1 MKIAVVDDSKF
12 TRMVIKQIL
21 NDLSNTDFCWEA
33 ENGKVALEKNTRDP
47 VDLIISDLEMPV
59 LDGLQLLKTIIG
71 GEAETKCLLVSAFH
85 KSNQPKIIDALKAGA
100 IGFIEKNSLGKGFD
114 INSLKKEIDK
124 YINFLAQ
131 DNILKK
137 EIRSISLEKSLNKSV
152 INNRA
157 DIISIIGSAGSLGP
171 IEKILEFT
179 SKLEVP
185 IVIGIH
191 IPLGVENML
200 INRFRTVIDE
210 ETKLFTFEGP
220 IQVGKVVLLRG
231 GYNAKL
237 IRNREN
243 IDVEYEDLRTDSNF
257 TPNLDNFLLSAHL
270 IDLVSDVIVLSG
282 LCNDGIQGV
291 REHFRRGGSVY
302 VQSPETSVART
313 MPLAIINEGCHSV
326 VSDPESIG
334 KLLQE
339 KYLTAL

>member
-21 NDLSNTDFCWEA
+21 NDLSNADFCWEA
-33 ENGKVALEKNTRDP
+33 ENGKVALEKNTQDP

-59 LDGLQLLKTIIG
+59 LDGLQLLKTVIG
-71 GEAETKCLLVSAFH
+71 GEAETKCLLISAFH
-85 KSNQPKIIDALKAGA
+85 KSDQPKIIDALKAGA

-124 YINFLAQ
+124 YINFLTQ
-131 DNILKK
+131 DNILKT
-137 EIRSISLEKSLNKSV
+137 EIRSVSLENNLNKSV
-152 INNRA
+152 IKNKA

-179 SKLEVP
+179 SKIEVP
-185 IVIGIH
+185 IFVGIH
-191 IPLGVENML
+191 IPLGVEKML
-200 INRFRTVIDE
+200 INRFRTVVDE
-210 ETKLFTFEGP
+210 ETNPLTFEGP
-220 IQVGKVVLLRG
+220 IQVGKVFLLRG

-237 IRNREN
+237 VRNKGN
-243 IDVEYEDLRTDSNF
+243 INLEYEDLRTDSIF

-282 LCNDGIQGV
+282 LCNDGRRGV

-302 VQSPETSVART
+302 VQSPKTSVART
-313 MPLAIINEGCHSV
+313 MPLAIINDGCHSV

>member
-33 ENGKVALEKNTRDP
+33 ENGKIALEKNTRDP

-59 LDGLQLLKTIIG
+59 LDGLQLLKTVIG
-71 GEAETKCLLVSAFH
+71 GEAKTNCLLISAFH

-124 YINFLAQ
+124 YINFLTQ
-131 DNILKK
+131 DNILKE
-137 EIRSISLEKSLNKSV
+137 EIRASSLENHLRKPVVK
-152 INNRA
+152 NRA
-157 DIISIIGSAGSLGP
+157 DFICIIGSAGSLGP
-171 IEKILEFT
+171 IEKILKFT
-179 SKLEVP
+179 DKIEVP

-191 IPLGVENML
+191 IPIGIEKVL
-200 INRFRTVIDE
+200 INRFNTVVDE
-210 ETKLFTFEGP
+210 KTKPLTFEGP
-220 IQVGKVVLLRG
+220 MQVGKVVLLRG

-237 IRNREN
+237 VRNRDN
-243 IDVEYEDLRTDSNF
+243 IDIEYEDLGTDRSF

-291 REHFRRGGSVY
+291 REHFRSGGSVY

>member
-59 LDGLQLLKTIIG
+59 LDGLQLLKTVIG
-71 GEAETKCLLVSAFH
+71 GEAKTKCLLLSAFH

-124 YINFLAQ
+124 YINFLTQ

-137 EIRSISLEKSLNKSV
+137 EIRATSLENHLRKPVVK
-152 INNRA
+152 NRA
-157 DIISIIGSAGSLGP
+157 DFISIIGSAGSLGP
-171 IEKILEFT
+171 IEKILKFT
-179 SKLEVP
+179 DKIEVP

-191 IPLGVENML
+191 IPIGIEKVL
-200 INRFRTVIDE
+200 INRFNTVVDE
-210 ETKLFTFEGP
+210 KTKPLTFEGP
-220 IQVGKVVLLRG
+220 MQVGKVVLLRG

-237 IRNREN
+237 VRNRDN
-243 IDVEYEDLRTDSNF
+243 IDIEYEDLGTDRSF

-270 IDLVSDVIVLSG
+270 IDLVSDVVVLSG

-313 MPLAIINEGCHSV
+313 MPLAIINEGCHSA

>member
-33 ENGKVALEKNTRDP
+33 ENGKIALEKNTRDP

-59 LDGLQLLKTIIG
+59 LDGLQLLKTVID
-71 GEAETKCLLVSAFH
+71 GEAKTNCLLISAFH

-124 YINFLAQ
+124 YINFLTQ
-131 DNILKK
+131 DNILKE
-137 EIRSISLEKSLNKSV
+137 EIRATSLENDLRKPVVK
-152 INNRA
+152 NRA
-157 DIISIIGSAGSLGP
+157 DFICIIGSAGSLGP
-171 IEKILEFT
+171 IEKILKFT
-179 SKLEVP
+179 DKIEVP

-191 IPLGVENML
+191 IPIGIEKVL
-200 INRFRTVIDE
+200 INRFNTVVDE
-210 ETKLFTFEGP
+210 KTKPLTFEGP
-220 IQVGKVVLLRG
+220 MQVGKVVLLRG

-237 IRNREN
+237 VRNRDN
-243 IDVEYEDLRTDSNF
+243 IDIEYEDLGTDRSF

-270 IDLVSDVIVLSG
+270 IDLVSDVVVLSG

-313 MPLAIINEGCHSV
+313 MPLAIINEGCHSA

>member
-21 NDLSNTDFCWEA
+21 NDLSSTDFCWEA

-59 LDGLQLLKTIIG
+59 LDGLQLLKTVIG
-71 GEAETKCLLVSAFH
+71 GEAKTKCLLISAFH

-124 YINFLAQ
+124 YINFLTQ
-131 DNILKK
+131 DNILKE
-137 EIRSISLEKSLNKSV
+137 EIRATSLENDLRKPVVK
-152 INNRA
+152 NRA
-157 DIISIIGSAGSLGP
+157 DFICIIGSAGSLGP
-171 IEKILEFT
+171 IEKILKFT
-179 SKLEVP
+179 DKIEVP

-191 IPLGVENML
+191 IPIGIEKVL
-200 INRFRTVIDE
+200 INRFNTVVDE
-210 ETKLFTFEGP
+210 KTKPLTFEGP
-220 IQVGKVVLLRG
+220 MQVGKVVLLRG

-237 IRNREN
+237 VRNRDN
-243 IDVEYEDLRTDSNF
+243 IDIEYEDLGTDRSF

-270 IDLVSDVIVLSG
+270 IDLVSDVVVLSG

>member
-33 ENGKVALEKNTRDP
+33 ENGKIALEKNTRDP

-59 LDGLQLLKTIIG
+59 LDGLQLLKTVIG
-71 GEAETKCLLVSAFH
+71 GEAKTNCLLISAFH

-124 YINFLAQ
+124 YINFLTQ

-137 EIRSISLEKSLNKSV
+137 EIRATSLENHLRKPVVK
-152 INNRA
+152 NRA
-157 DIISIIGSAGSLGP
+157 DFICIIGSAGSLGP
-171 IEKILEFT
+171 IEKILKFT
-179 SKLEVP
+179 DKIEVP

-191 IPLGVENML
+191 IPIGIEKVL
-200 INRFRTVIDE
+200 INRFNTVVDE
-210 ETKLFTFEGP
+210 KTKPLTFEGP
-220 IQVGKVVLLRG
+220 MQVGKVVLLRG

-237 IRNREN
+237 VRNRDN
-243 IDVEYEDLRTDSNF
+243 IDIEYENLTTDRSF

-291 REHFRRGGSVY
+291 REHFRSGGSVY

>member
-59 LDGLQLLKTIIG
+59 LDGLQLLKTVIG
-71 GEAETKCLLVSAFH
+71 EEVKTNCLLISAFH

-124 YINFLAQ
+124 YINFLTQ

-137 EIRSISLEKSLNKSV
+137 EIRATSSENHLSKSV
-152 INNRA
+152 VKNRA
-157 DIISIIGSAGSLGP
+157 DFISIIGSAGSLGP
-171 IEKILEFT
+171 IEKILKFT
-179 SKLEVP
+179 DKIEVP

-191 IPLGVENML
+191 IPLGIEKVL
-200 INRFRTVIDE
+200 INRFNTVVDE
-210 ETKLFTFEGP
+210 KTKPLTFEGP
-220 IQVGKVVLLRG
+220 MQVGKVVLLRG

-237 IRNREN
+237 VRNRDN
-243 IDVEYEDLRTDSNF
+243 IDIEYEDLGTDRSF

>member
-12 TRMVIKQIL
+12 TRMVIKQIV
-21 NDLSNTDFCWEA
+21 NDLSNTVFCWEA
-33 ENGKVALEKNTRDP
+33 ENGKVALEKNTRHP

-59 LDGLQLLKTIIG
+59 LDGLQLLKTVIG
-71 GEAETKCLLVSAFH
+71 GEAKTKCLLISAFH

-124 YINFLAQ
+124 YINFLTQ

-137 EIRSISLEKSLNKSV
+137 EIRSISLESNLNKSV

-210 ETKLFTFEGP
+210 ETKSFTFEGP

-231 GYNAKL
+231 GYNAKF

-257 TPNLDNFLLSAHL
+257 TPNLDNFLLSAHW

-282 LCNDGIQGV
+282 LCNDGRRGV
-291 REHFRRGGSVY
+291 REHFRRGGSIY

-313 MPLAIINEGCHSV
+313 MPLAIIDDGCHSV

-339 KYLTAL
+339 KYSTAM

>member
-1 MKIAVVDDSKF
+1 
-12 TRMVIKQIL
+12 
-21 NDLSNTDFCWEA
+21 
-33 ENGKVALEKNTRDP
+33 
-47 VDLIISDLEMPV
+47 
-59 LDGLQLLKTIIG
+59 
-71 GEAETKCLLVSAFH
+71 
-85 KSNQPKIIDALKAGA
+85 
-100 IGFIEKNSLGKGFD
+100 
-114 INSLKKEIDK
+114 
-124 YINFLAQ
+124 
-131 DNILKK
+131 
-137 EIRSISLEKSLNKSV
+137 
-152 INNRA
+152 
-157 DIISIIGSAGSLGP
+157 
-171 IEKILEFT
+171 
-179 SKLEVP
+179 
-185 IVIGIH
+185 
-191 IPLGVENML
+191 ML

-210 ETKLFTFEGP
+210 ETKPFTFEGP

-282 LCNDGIQGV
+282 LCNDGRRGV
-291 REHFRRGGSVY
+291 REHFKRGGSVY

-313 MPLAIINEGCHSV
+313 MPLAIINDGCHSV

>member
-21 NDLSNTDFCWEA
+21 NDLSKTDFCWEA

-59 LDGLQLLKTIIG
+59 LDGLQLLKTVIS
-71 GEAETKCLLVSAFH
+71 GESDTKCLLISAFH
-85 KSNQPKIIDALKAGA
+85 KSNQPKIIDALKEGA

-124 YINFLAQ
+124 YINFLTH

-137 EIRSISLEKSLNKSV
+137 EISSISLENNQKRSV
-152 INNRA
+152 TKNRA
-157 DIISIIGSAGSLGP
+157 DFISIIGSAGALGP

-179 SKLEVP
+179 SDIEVP

-191 IPLGVENML
+191 IPLGVEKIL
-200 INRFRTVIDE
+200 KNRFKAVVDE
-210 ETKLFTFEGP
+210 KTKPFTFEGP
-220 IQVGKVVLLRG
+220 IQVGNVILLRG

-237 IRNREN
+237 VRNREN
-243 IDVEYEDLRTDSNF
+243 IDIEYEDLSTDKIF

-282 LCNDGIQGV
+282 LCNDGRKGV
-291 REHFRRGGSVY
+291 RTHFRSGGSVY

-313 MPLAIINEGCHSV
+313 MPLAIINDGCHSV
-326 VSDPESIG
+326 VSDPENIG

-339 KYLTAL
+339 KYLTTL

>member
-21 NDLSNTDFCWEA
+21 NDLSKTDFCWEA

-59 LDGLQLLKTIIG
+59 LDGLQLLKTVIG
-71 GEAETKCLLVSAFH
+71 GEAETKCLLISAFH

-124 YINFLAQ
+124 YINFLTQ

-137 EIRSISLEKSLNKSV
+137 EIRSISLENNLNKPV
-152 INNRA
+152 IKNRA
-157 DIISIIGSAGSLGP
+157 DFISIIGSAGSLGP
-171 IEKILEFT
+171 TEKILEFT
-179 SKLEVP
+179 RKIEIP

-191 IPLGVENML
+191 IPLGVEKML
-200 INRFRTVIDE
+200 MNRFKTVVDE
-210 ETKLFTFEGP
+210 ETKTLTFDGP

-237 IRNREN
+237 VRNKEN
-243 IDVEYEDLRTDSNF
+243 IDVEYQNLRTDKIF
-257 TPNLDNFLLSAHL
+257 TPNLDNFLLSARL

-282 LCNDGIQGV
+282 LCNDGIKGV

>member
-21 NDLSNTDFCWEA
+21 NDLSNTHFCWEA
-33 ENGKVALEKNTRDP
+33 ENGKIALEKNTRDP

-59 LDGLQLLKTIIG
+59 LDGLQLLKTVIG
-71 GEAETKCLLVSAFH
+71 GEAKTNCLLISAFH
-85 KSNQPKIIDALKAGA
+85 KSNQPKIVDALKAGA

-124 YINFLAQ
+124 YINFLTQ
-131 DNILKK
+131 DNVLKK
-137 EIRSISLEKSLNKSV
+137 EIRATSLENHLRKPVVK
-152 INNRA
+152 NRA
-157 DIISIIGSAGSLGP
+157 DFISIIGSAGSLGA

-179 SKLEVP
+179 DKIEVP

-191 IPLGVENML
+191 IPIGIEKVL
-200 INRFRTVIDE
+200 INRFNTVVDE
-210 ETKLFTFEGP
+210 KTKPLTFEGP
-220 IQVGKVVLLRG
+220 MQVGKVVLLRG

-237 IRNREN
+237 VRNRDN
-243 IDVEYEDLRTDSNF
+243 IDIEYEDLGMDRRF

-291 REHFRRGGSVY
+291 REHFRSGGSVY

>member
-59 LDGLQLLKTIIG
+59 LDGLQLLKTVIG
-71 GEAETKCLLVSAFH
+71 GEAKTKCLLISAFH

-124 YINFLAQ
+124 HINFLTQ

-137 EIRSISLEKSLNKSV
+137 EIRATLQENKLNKPV
-152 INNRA
+152 VKYR
-157 DIISIIGSAGSLGP
+157 DDFISIIGSACSLGP

-179 SKLEVP
+179 DKIEVP

-191 IPLGVENML
+191 IPLGIEKVL
-200 INRFRTVIDE
+200 INRFNTVIDE
-210 ETKLFTFEGP
+210 KTKPLTFEGP
-220 IQVGKVVLLRG
+220 MQVGKVVLLRG

-237 IRNREN
+237 VRNRDN
-243 IDVEYEDLRTDSNF
+243 IDIEYEDLGTDRSF

-270 IDLVSDVIVLSG
+270 IDLVSDVVVLSG

-339 KYLTAL
+339 KY

>member
-59 LDGLQLLKTIIG
+59 LDGLQLLKTVIG
-71 GEAETKCLLVSAFH
+71 GEAKTKCLLISAFH

-124 YINFLAQ
+124 YINFLTQ
-131 DNILKK
+131 DNILKE
-137 EIRSISLEKSLNKSV
+137 EIRATSLENDLRKPVVK
-152 INNRA
+152 NRA
-157 DIISIIGSAGSLGP
+157 DFICIIGSAGSLGP
-171 IEKILEFT
+171 IEKILKFT
-179 SKLEVP
+179 DKIEVP

-191 IPLGVENML
+191 IPIGIEKVL
-200 INRFRTVIDE
+200 INRFNTVVDE
-210 ETKLFTFEGP
+210 KTKPLTFEGP
-220 IQVGKVVLLRG
+220 MQVGKVVLLRG

-237 IRNREN
+237 VRNRDN
-243 IDVEYEDLRTDSNF
+243 IDIEYEDLGTDRSF

-334 KLLQE
+334 KFLQE
-339 KYLTAL
+339 KYSTAL

>member
-59 LDGLQLLKTIIG
+59 LDGLQLLKTVIG
-71 GEAETKCLLVSAFH
+71 GEAKTKCLLLSAFH

-124 YINFLAQ
+124 YINFLTQ

-137 EIRSISLEKSLNKSV
+137 EIRATSLENNPSRSV
-152 INNRA
+152 VKNRA
-157 DIISIIGSAGSLGP
+157 DFICIIGSAGSLGP
-171 IEKILEFT
+171 IEKILKFT
-179 SKLEVP
+179 DKIEVP

-191 IPLGVENML
+191 IPIGIEKVL
-200 INRFRTVIDE
+200 INRFNTVVDE
-210 ETKLFTFEGP
+210 KTKPLTFEGP
-220 IQVGKVVLLRG
+220 MQVGKVVLLRG

-237 IRNREN
+237 VRNRDN
-243 IDVEYEDLRTDSNF
+243 IDIEYEDLGTDRSF

-291 REHFRRGGSVY
+291 REHFRSGGSVY

>member
-59 LDGLQLLKTIIG
+59 LDGLQLLKTVIG
-71 GEAETKCLLVSAFH
+71 GEAETKCLLISAFH

-124 YINFLAQ
+124 YINFLTQ

-137 EIRSISLEKSLNKSV
+137 EIRSISLENNLNKSV

-210 ETKLFTFEGP
+210 ETKPFTFEGP

-282 LCNDGIQGV
+282 LCNDGRRGV
-291 REHFRRGGSVY
+291 REHFKSGGSVY

-313 MPLAIINEGCHSV
+313 MPLAIINDGCHSV

>member
-33 ENGKVALEKNTRDP
+33 ENGKIALEKNTRDP

-59 LDGLQLLKTIIG
+59 LDGLQLLKTVIG
-71 GEAETKCLLVSAFH
+71 GEAKTNCLLISAFH

-100 IGFIEKNSLGKGFD
+100 IGFIEKNYLGKGFD

-124 YINFLAQ
+124 YINFLTQ

-137 EIRSISLEKSLNKSV
+137 EIRATSLENHLRKPVVK
-152 INNRA
+152 NRA
-157 DIISIIGSAGSLGP
+157 DFICIIGSAGSLCP
-171 IEKILEFT
+171 IEKILKFT
-179 SKLEVP
+179 DKIEVP

-191 IPLGVENML
+191 IPIGIEKVL
-200 INRFRTVIDE
+200 INRFNTVVDE
-210 ETKLFTFEGP
+210 KTKPLTFEGP
-220 IQVGKVVLLRG
+220 MQVGKVVLLRG

-237 IRNREN
+237 VRNKDN
-243 IDVEYEDLRTDSNF
+243 IDIKYEDLGTDRSF

-291 REHFRRGGSVY
+291 REHFRSGGSVY

>member
-1 MKIAVVDDSKF
+1 ME
-12 TRMVIKQIL
+12 
-21 NDLSNTDFCWEA
+21 NHLS
-33 ENGKVALEKNTRDP
+33 
-47 VDLIISDLEMPV
+47 
-59 LDGLQLLKTIIG
+59 
-71 GEAETKCLLVSAFH
+71 
-85 KSNQPKIIDALKAGA
+85 
-100 IGFIEKNSLGKGFD
+100 
-114 INSLKKEIDK
+114 
-124 YINFLAQ
+124 
-131 DNILKK
+131 
-137 EIRSISLEKSLNKSV
+137 KSV
-152 INNRA
+152 VKNRA
-157 DIISIIGSAGSLGP
+157 DFICIIGSAGSLGP

-179 SKLEVP
+179 DKIEAP

-191 IPLGVENML
+191 IPLGIEKVL
-200 INRFRTVIDE
+200 INRFNTVVDE
-210 ETKLFTFEGP
+210 KTKPLTFEGP
-220 IQVGKVVLLRG
+220 MQVGQVVLLRG

-237 IRNREN
+237 VRNRDN
-243 IDVEYEDLRTDSNF
+243 IDIEYEDLRTDRSF

-313 MPLAIINEGCHSV
+313 MPLAIINGGCHSV

>member
-59 LDGLQLLKTIIG
+59 LDGLQLLKTVID
-71 GEAETKCLLVSAFH
+71 GEAKTNCLLISAFH

-124 YINFLAQ
+124 YINFLTQ
-131 DNILKK
+131 DNILKE
-137 EIRSISLEKSLNKSV
+137 EIRATSLENDLRKPVVK
-152 INNRA
+152 NRA
-157 DIISIIGSAGSLGP
+157 DFICIIGSAGSLGP
-171 IEKILEFT
+171 IEKILKFT
-179 SKLEVP
+179 DKIEVP

-191 IPLGVENML
+191 IPIGIEKVL
-200 INRFRTVIDE
+200 INRFNTVVDE
-210 ETKLFTFEGP
+210 KTKPLTFEGP
-220 IQVGKVVLLRG
+220 MQVGKVVLLRG

-237 IRNREN
+237 VRNRDN
-243 IDVEYEDLRTDSNF
+243 IDIEYEDLGTDRSF

-291 REHFRRGGSVY
+291 REHFRSGGSVY

-313 MPLAIINEGCHSV
+313 MPLAIINERCHSV

-339 KYLTAL
+339 KYLTAF

>member
-59 LDGLQLLKTIIG
+59 LDGLQLLKTVID
-71 GEAETKCLLVSAFH
+71 GEAKTNCLLISAFH

-124 YINFLAQ
+124 YINFLTQ

-137 EIRSISLEKSLNKSV
+137 EIRATSLENHLRKPVVK
-152 INNRA
+152 NRA
-157 DIISIIGSAGSLGP
+157 DFICIIGSAGSLGP
-171 IEKILEFT
+171 IEKILKFT
-179 SKLEVP
+179 DEIEVP

-191 IPLGVENML
+191 IPTGIEKVL
-200 INRFRTVIDE
+200 INRFNTVVDE
-210 ETKLFTFEGP
+210 KTKPLMVEGP
-220 IQVGKVVLLRG
+220 MQVGKVVLLRG

-237 IRNREN
+237 VRNRDN
-243 IDVEYEDLRTDSNF
+243 IDIEYEDLGTDRSF

-270 IDLVSDVIVLSG
+270 IDLVSDVVVLSG

-339 KYLTAL
+339 KYLTTL

>member
-21 NDLSNTDFCWEA
+21 NDSSNTDFCWEA
-33 ENGKVALEKNTRDP
+33 ENGKIALEKNTRDP

-59 LDGLQLLKTIIG
+59 LDGLQLLKTVID
-71 GEAETKCLLVSAFH
+71 GEAKTNCLLISAFH

-124 YINFLAQ
+124 YINFLTQ

-137 EIRSISLEKSLNKSV
+137 EIRATSLENHLRKPVVK
-152 INNRA
+152 NRA
-157 DIISIIGSAGSLGP
+157 DFISIIGSAGSLGP

-179 SKLEVP
+179 DKIEVP

-191 IPLGVENML
+191 IPIGIEKVL
-200 INRFRTVIDE
+200 INRFNTVVDE
-210 ETKLFTFEGP
+210 KTKPLTFEGP
-220 IQVGKVVLLRG
+220 MQVGKVVLLRG

-237 IRNREN
+237 VRNRDN
-243 IDVEYEDLRTDSNF
+243 IDIEYEDLGTDRSF

-291 REHFRRGGSVY
+291 MEHFRSGGSVY

-313 MPLAIINEGCHSV
+313 MPLAIINEGCHSA

>member
-1 MKIAVVDDSKF
+1 
-12 TRMVIKQIL
+12 
-21 NDLSNTDFCWEA
+21 
-33 ENGKVALEKNTRDP
+33 
-47 VDLIISDLEMPV
+47 MPV
-59 LDGLQLLKTIIG
+59 LDGLHLLKTVIG
-71 GEAETKCLLVSAFH
+71 GEAETKCLLISAFH

-124 YINFLAQ
+124 YINFLTQ

-137 EIRSISLEKSLNKSV
+137 EIRSISLENNLNKSV

-179 SKLEVP
+179 RKLEVP

-210 ETKLFTFEGP
+210 ETKPFTFEGP

-282 LCNDGIQGV
+282 LCNDGRRGV

-313 MPLAIINEGCHSV
+313 MPLAIINDGCHSV

>member
-33 ENGKVALEKNTRDP
+33 ENGKIALEKNTRDP

-59 LDGLQLLKTIIG
+59 LDGLQLLKTVIG
-71 GEAETKCLLVSAFH
+71 GEAKTNCLLISAFH
-85 KSNQPKIIDALKAGA
+85 KSNQPKIVDALEAGA

-124 YINFLAQ
+124 YINFLTQ

-137 EIRSISLEKSLNKSV
+137 EIRATSLENHLRKPVVKS
-152 INNRA
+152 RA
-157 DIISIIGSAGSLGP
+157 DFMCIIGSAGSLGP
-171 IEKILEFT
+171 IEKILKFID
-179 SKLEVP
+179 KIEVP

-191 IPLGVENML
+191 IPIGIEKVL
-200 INRFRTVIDE
+200 INRFNTVVDE
-210 ETKLFTFEGP
+210 KTKPLTFEGP
-220 IQVGKVVLLRG
+220 MQVGKVVLLRG

-237 IRNREN
+237 VRNKDN
-243 IDVEYEDLRTDSNF
+243 IDIKYEDLGTDRSF

-291 REHFRRGGSVY
+291 REHFRSGGSVY

>member
-59 LDGLQLLKTIIG
+59 LDGLQLLKTVIG
-71 GEAETKCLLVSAFH
+71 GEAKTKCLLISAFH

-124 YINFLAQ
+124 YINFLTQ
-131 DNILKK
+131 DNILKE
-137 EIRSISLEKSLNKSV
+137 EIRATSLENDLRKPVVK
-152 INNRA
+152 NRA
-157 DIISIIGSAGSLGP
+157 DIICIIGSAGSLGP
-171 IEKILEFT
+171 IEKILKFT
-179 SKLEVP
+179 DKIEVP

-191 IPLGVENML
+191 IPFGIEKVL
-200 INRFRTVIDE
+200 INRFNTVVDE
-210 ETKLFTFEGP
+210 KTKPLTFEGP
-220 IQVGKVVLLRG
+220 MQVGKVVLLRG

-237 IRNREN
+237 VRNRDN
-243 IDVEYEDLRTDSNF
+243 IDIEYEDLGTDRSF

-291 REHFRRGGSVY
+291 REHFRSGGSVY

>member
-33 ENGKVALEKNTRDP
+33 ENGKVALEKNKRDP

-59 LDGLQLLKTIIG
+59 LDGLQLLKTVIG
-71 GEAETKCLLVSAFH
+71 GEAKTKCLLISAFH

-124 YINFLAQ
+124 YINFLTQ
-131 DNILKK
+131 DNILKE
-137 EIRSISLEKSLNKSV
+137 EIRATSLENDLRKPVVK
-152 INNRA
+152 NRA
-157 DIISIIGSAGSLGP
+157 DFICIIGSAGSLGP
-171 IEKILEFT
+171 IEKILKFT
-179 SKLEVP
+179 DKIEVP

-191 IPLGVENML
+191 IPIGIEKVL
-200 INRFRTVIDE
+200 INRFNTVVDE
-210 ETKLFTFEGP
+210 KTKPLTFEGP
-220 IQVGKVVLLRG
+220 MQVGKVVLLRG

-237 IRNREN
+237 VRNRDN
-243 IDVEYEDLRTDSNF
+243 IDIEYEDLGTDRSF

-270 IDLVSDVIVLSG
+270 IDLVSDVVVLSG

-339 KYLTAL
+339 KYLTTL

>member
-1 MKIAVVDDSKF
+1 M
-12 TRMVIKQIL
+12 
-21 NDLSNTDFCWEA
+21 
-33 ENGKVALEKNTRDP
+33 
-47 VDLIISDLEMPV
+47 
-59 LDGLQLLKTIIG
+59 
-71 GEAETKCLLVSAFH
+71 
-85 KSNQPKIIDALKAGA
+85 
-100 IGFIEKNSLGKGFD
+100 
-114 INSLKKEIDK
+114 
-124 YINFLAQ
+124 
-131 DNILKK
+131 KK
-137 EIRSISLEKSLNKSV
+137 EIRAISLENNPSRSV
-152 INNRA
+152 GKNRA
-157 DIISIIGSAGSLGP
+157 DFISIIGSAGSLGP

-210 ETKLFTFEGP
+210 ETKPFTFEGP

-243 IDVEYEDLRTDSNF
+243 IEVEYEDLRTDSNF

-282 LCNDGIQGV
+282 LCNDGRRGV
-291 REHFRRGGSVY
+291 REHFRSGGSVY

-313 MPLAIINEGCHSV
+313 MPLAIINDGCHSV

>member
-59 LDGLQLLKTIIG
+59 LDGLQLLKTVIG
-71 GEAETKCLLVSAFH
+71 GEAKTKCLLISAFH

-124 YINFLAQ
+124 YINFLTQ
-131 DNILKK
+131 DNILKE
-137 EIRSISLEKSLNKSV
+137 EIRATSLENDLRKPVVK
-152 INNRA
+152 NRA
-157 DIISIIGSAGSLGP
+157 DFICIIGSAGSLGP
-171 IEKILEFT
+171 IEKILKFT
-179 SKLEVP
+179 DKIEVP

-191 IPLGVENML
+191 IPIGIEKVL
-200 INRFRTVIDE
+200 INRFNTVVDE
-210 ETKLFTFEGP
+210 KTKPLTFEGP
-220 IQVGKVVLLRG
+220 MQVGKVVLLRG

-237 IRNREN
+237 VRNRDN
-243 IDVEYEDLRTDSNF
+243 IDIEYEDLGTDRSF

-313 MPLAIINEGCHSV
+313 MPLAIINERCHSV

-334 KLLQE
+334 KILQE

>member
-59 LDGLQLLKTIIG
+59 LDGLQLLKTVIDR
-71 GEAETKCLLVSAFH
+71 EAETKCLLVSAFH
-85 KSNQPKIIDALKAGA
+85 KSNQPKIIDALKTGA

-124 YINFLAQ
+124 YINFLTE

-137 EIRSISLEKSLNKSV
+137 EIRSVSLKNNLNKSA
-152 INNRA
+152 IKNRA

-179 SKLEVP
+179 SKIEVP

-191 IPLGVENML
+191 IPLGVEKML
-200 INRFRTVIDE
+200 MNRFKTVVDE
-210 ETKLFTFEGP
+210 ETKHLTFEGP

-237 IRNREN
+237 VRNRGN
-243 IDVEYEDLRTDSNF
+243 IDLEYEDLRTDSIF
-257 TPNLDNFLLSAHL
+257 TPNIDNFLLSANL

-282 LCNDGIQGV
+282 LCNDGRQGV

-302 VQSPETSVART
+302 VQSPKTCVART
-313 MPLAIINEGCHSV
+313 MPLAIINDGCHSV

-339 KYLTAL
+339 KYLTVL

>member
-21 NDLSNTDFCWEA
+21 NDLSNTNFCWEA

-59 LDGLQLLKTIIG
+59 LDGLQLLKTVIG
-71 GEAETKCLLVSAFH
+71 GEAKTNCLLISAFH

-114 INSLKKEIDK
+114 INGLKKEIDK
-124 YINFLAQ
+124 YINFLTQ
-131 DNILKK
+131 DNILKE
-137 EIRSISLEKSLNKSV
+137 EIRATSLENDLRKPVVK
-152 INNRA
+152 NRA
-157 DIISIIGSAGSLGP
+157 DFISIIGSAGSLGP
-171 IEKILEFT
+171 IEKILKFT
-179 SKLEVP
+179 RKIEVP

-191 IPLGVENML
+191 IPLGIEKVL
-200 INRFRTVIDE
+200 INRFNTVVGE
-210 ETKLFTFEGP
+210 KTRPLTFEGP
-220 IQVGKVVLLRG
+220 MQVGKVVLLRG

-237 IRNREN
+237 VRNRDN
-243 IDVEYEDLRTDSNF
+243 IDIEYEDLGTDRSF

-291 REHFRRGGSVY
+291 REHFRSGGSVY

-313 MPLAIINEGCHSV
+313 MPLAIINERCHSV